1 MRLNRFMIRPLVEA
15 GLREE
20 LNAGDT
26 TGGFLV
32 WDDDPVQTGQIYAKG
47 NGVACGLLFADETI
61 KLIDPEAQIEHCVE
75 EGAAIGPGTVL
86 LKINRFEAGVTVFTQ
101 TSTLDDEP
109 SWSRG
114 TGPAPVT
121 RPEADAYIARQVS
134 RDPDL
139 WVLEIE
145 DRKGEYKINGKIV

>member
-1 MRLNRFMIRPLVEA
+1 MAEPA
-15 GLREE
+15 GIGKGRGQRHGSAAQAVFDGPGHALHEGANMVMG
-20 LNAGDT
+20 LT
-26 TGGFLV
+26 TGLWVSAQVRLCDRAFIPAAVVRRG
-32 WDDDPVQTGQIYAKG
+32 DPDV
-47 NGVACGLLFADETI
+47 
-61 KLIDPEAQIEHCVE
+61 
-75 EGAAIGPGTVL
+75 GTVL

-114 TGPAPVT
+114 TGPSPVT
-121 RPEADAYIARQVS
+121 EPEADAYIARQVG

-145 DRKGEYKINGKIV
+145 DRKGEYKINGKIVG